1 MIKDMGFDMNKD
13 VSLQEARWLIVKA
26 MSDEFPELRE
36 RAKKYL
42 RIENCPELVRF
53 CELLCKTC

>member
-1 MIKDMGFDMNKD
+1 MNKD